1 MIRISNLHKYYGSKD
16 NKVEVLKGI
25 DLEIEDG
32 KIICVLGP
40 SGSGK
45 STLLN
50 ILGGIETI
58 DEGKVLVFDKDLKS
72 MPKKALE
79 NYRRENLGFVFQFY
93 NLISD
98 LNVLENV
105 EVGKY
110 LSKNPLNIDE
120 LLDELGLSD
129 HKYKY
134 PNEISGGQAQRA
146 SIARAMIKSPKLLIC
161 DEPTGALD
169 YESAKDVLCL
179 IEKLNQKYKST
190 VIIASHNTQIA
201 KMSDV
206 ILSLHNG
213 SVKSVVENT
222 DKISAKEVTW

>member
-1 MIRISNLHKYYGSKD
+1 MIRISNLHKFYGTKE
-16 NKVEVLKGI
+16 NRAEVLKGI
-25 DLEIEDG
+25 NLEIEDG

-58 DEGKVLVFDKDLKS
+58 DEGDVSVFGEDIKNMS
-72 MPKKALE
+72 KKALE

-110 LSKNPLNIDE
+110 LSKKPLNTDT
-120 LLDELGLSD
+120 LLDELGLSE

-146 SIARAMIKSPKLLIC
+146 SIARAMIKSPRLLIC

-179 IEKLNQKYKST
+179 IENLNHKYHST

-213 SVKSVVENT
+213 SIKSVVENK

>member
-1 MIRISNLHKYYGSKD
+1 MIKISNLHKFYGTKE
-16 NKVEVLKGI
+16 NRAEVLKGI
-25 DLEIEDG
+25 NLEIEDG

-58 DEGKVLVFDKDLKS
+58 DEGDVNVFGKDIKNMS
-72 MPKKALE
+72 KKALE

-110 LSKNPLNIDE
+110 LSKKPLNTDT
-120 LLDELGLSD
+120 LLDELGLSE

-179 IEKLNQKYKST
+179 IENLNHKYHST

-213 SVKSVVENT
+213 SIKSVVENK

>member
-1 MIRISNLHKYYGSKD
+1 MIRISNLHKFYGTKE
-16 NKVEVLKGI
+16 NRAEVLKGI
-25 DLEIEDG
+25 NLEIEDG

-58 DEGKVLVFDKDLKS
+58 DEGDVSVFGEDIKNMS
-72 MPKKALE
+72 KKALE

-110 LSKNPLNIDE
+110 LSKKPLNTDT
-120 LLDELGLSD
+120 LLDELGLSE

-179 IEKLNQKYKST
+179 IENLNHKYHST

-213 SVKSVVENT
+213 SIKSVVENK

>member
-1 MIRISNLHKYYGSKD
+1 MIRISNLHKFYGTKE
-16 NKVEVLKGI
+16 NRAEVLKGI
-25 DLEIEDG
+25 NLEIEDD

-58 DEGKVLVFDKDLKS
+58 DEGDVNVFGEDIKNMS
-72 MPKKALE
+72 KKALE

-110 LSKNPLNIDE
+110 LSKKPLNTDT
-120 LLDELGLSD
+120 LLDELGLSE

-179 IEKLNQKYKST
+179 IENLNHKYHST

-213 SVKSVVENT
+213 SIKSVVENK

>member
-1 MIRISNLHKYYGSKD
+1 MIKISNLHKFYGTKE
-16 NKVEVLKGI
+16 NRAEVLKGI
-25 DLEIEDG
+25 NLEIEDG

-58 DEGKVLVFDKDLKS
+58 DEGDVSVFGEDIKNMS
-72 MPKKALE
+72 KKALE

-110 LSKNPLNIDE
+110 LSKKPLNTDT
-120 LLDELGLSD
+120 LLDELGLSE

-179 IEKLNQKYKST
+179 IENLNHKYHST

-213 SVKSVVENT
+213 SIKSIVENK

>member
-1 MIRISNLHKYYGSKD
+1 MIKISNLHKFYGTKE
-16 NKVEVLKGI
+16 NRAEVLKGI
-25 DLEIEDG
+25 NLEIEDG

-58 DEGKVLVFDKDLKS
+58 DEGDVSVFGEDIKNMS
-72 MPKKALE
+72 KKALE

-110 LSKNPLNIDE
+110 LSKKPLNTDT
-120 LLDELGLSD
+120 LLDELGLSE

-179 IEKLNQKYKST
+179 IENLNHKYHST

-213 SVKSVVENT
+213 SIKSVVENK

>member
-1 MIRISNLHKYYGSKD
+1 MIKISNLHKFYGTKE
-16 NKVEVLKGI
+16 NRAEVLKGI
-25 DLEIEDG
+25 NLEIEDG

-58 DEGKVLVFDKDLKS
+58 DEGDVSVFGEDIKNMS
-72 MPKKALE
+72 KKALE

-98 LNVLENV
+98 LNILENV

-110 LSKNPLNIDE
+110 LSKKPLNTDT
-120 LLDELGLSD
+120 LLDELGLSE

-179 IEKLNQKYKST
+179 IENLNHKYHST

-213 SVKSVVENT
+213 SIKSVVENK

>member
-1 MIRISNLHKYYGSKD
+1 MIKISNLHKFYGTKE
-16 NKVEVLKGI
+16 NRAEVLKGI
-25 DLEIEDG
+25 NLEIEDG

-50 ILGGIETI
+50 ILGAIETI
-58 DEGKVLVFDKDLKS
+58 DEGDVSVFGEDIKNMS
-72 MPKKALE
+72 KKALE

-110 LSKNPLNIDE
+110 LSKKPLNTDT
-120 LLDELGLSD
+120 LLDELGLSE

-146 SIARAMIKSPKLLIC
+146 SIARAMIKSPRLLIC

-179 IEKLNQKYKST
+179 IEDLNHKYHST

-213 SVKSVVENT
+213 SIKSVVENK

>member
-1 MIRISNLHKYYGSKD
+1 MIKISNLHKFYGAKE
-16 NKVEVLKGI
+16 NRAEVLKGI
-25 DLEIEDG
+25 NLEIEDG

-58 DEGKVLVFDKDLKS
+58 DEGDVSVFGEDIKNMS
-72 MPKKALE
+72 KKALD

-110 LSKNPLNIDE
+110 LSKKPLNTDT
-120 LLDELGLSD
+120 LLDELGLSE

-146 SIARAMIKSPKLLIC
+146 SIARAMIKSPKLVIC

-179 IEKLNQKYKST
+179 IESLNHKYHST

-213 SVKSVVENT
+213 SIKSVVENK

>member
-25 DLEIEDG
+25 NLEIEDG

>member
-1 MIRISNLHKYYGSKD
+1 MIKISNLHKFYGTKE
-16 NKVEVLKGI
+16 NRAEVLKGI
-25 DLEIEDG
+25 NLEIEDG
-32 KIICVLGP
+32 EIICVLGP

-58 DEGKVLVFDKDLKS
+58 DEGDVSVFGEDIKNMS
-72 MPKKALE
+72 KKALE

-110 LSKNPLNIDE
+110 LSKKPLNTDT
-120 LLDELGLSD
+120 LLDELGLSE

-179 IEKLNQKYKST
+179 IENLNHKYHST

-213 SVKSVVENT
+213 SIKSVVENK

>member
-1 MIRISNLHKYYGSKD
+1 MIKISNLHKFYGTKE
-16 NKVEVLKGI
+16 NRAEVLKGI
-25 DLEIEDG
+25 NLEIEDG

-58 DEGKVLVFDKDLKS
+58 DEGDVSVFGEDIKNMS
-72 MPKKALE
+72 KKALE

-98 LNVLENV
+98 LNVLENI

-110 LSKNPLNIDE
+110 LSKKPLNTDT
-120 LLDELGLSD
+120 LLDELGLSE

-146 SIARAMIKSPKLLIC
+146 SIARAMIKSPRLLIC

-179 IEKLNQKYKST
+179 IEDLNHKYHST

-213 SVKSVVENT
+213 SIKSIVENK

>member
-1 MIRISNLHKYYGSKD
+1 MIRISNLHKFYGTKE
-16 NKVEVLKGI
+16 NRAEVLKGI
-25 DLEIEDG
+25 NLEIEDG

-58 DEGKVLVFDKDLKS
+58 DEGDVSVFGEDIKNMS
-72 MPKKALE
+72 KKALE

-110 LSKNPLNIDE
+110 LSKKPLNTDT
-120 LLDELGLSD
+120 LLDELGLSE

-179 IEKLNQKYKST
+179 IEDLNHKYHST

-213 SVKSVVENT
+213 SIKSVVENK

>member
-1 MIRISNLHKYYGSKD
+1 MIRISNLHKFYGTKE
-16 NKVEVLKGI
+16 NRAEVLKGI
-25 DLEIEDG
+25 NLEIEDG

-58 DEGKVLVFDKDLKS
+58 DEGDVNVFGEDIKNMS
-72 MPKKALE
+72 KKALE
-79 NYRRENLGFVFQFY
+79 NFRRENLGFVFQFY

-110 LSKNPLNIDE
+110 LSKKPLNTDT
-120 LLDELGLSD
+120 LLDELGLSE

-179 IEKLNQKYKST
+179 IENLNHKYHST

-213 SVKSVVENT
+213 SIKSVVENK

>member
-1 MIRISNLHKYYGSKD
+1 MIKISNLHKFYGAKE
-16 NKVEVLKGI
+16 NRAEVLKGI
-25 DLEIEDG
+25 NLEIEDG

-58 DEGKVLVFDKDLKS
+58 DEGDVIVFGEDIKNMS
-72 MPKKALE
+72 KKALE

-110 LSKNPLNIDE
+110 LSKKPLNTDT
-120 LLDELGLSD
+120 LLDELGLSE

-179 IEKLNQKYKST
+179 IENLNHKYHST

-213 SVKSVVENT
+213 SIKSVVENK

>member
-1 MIRISNLHKYYGSKD
+1 MIKISNLHKFYGAKE
-16 NKVEVLKGI
+16 NRAEVLKGI
-25 DLEIEDG
+25 NLEIEDG

-58 DEGKVLVFDKDLKS
+58 DEGDVSVFGEDIKNMS
-72 MPKKALE
+72 KKALE

-110 LSKNPLNIDE
+110 LSKKPLNTDT
-120 LLDELGLSD
+120 LLDELGLSE

-179 IEKLNQKYKST
+179 IENLNHKYHST

-213 SVKSVVENT
+213 SIKSVVENK
-222 DKISAKEVTW
+222 DKTSAKEVTW

>member
-1 MIRISNLHKYYGSKD
+1 M
-16 NKVEVLKGI
+16 
-25 DLEIEDG
+25 
-32 KIICVLGP
+32 
-40 SGSGK
+40 
-45 STLLN
+45 
-50 ILGGIETI
+50 GGIETI
-58 DEGKVLVFDKDLKS
+58 DEGDVSVFGEDIKNMS
-72 MPKKALE
+72 KKALE

-110 LSKNPLNIDE
+110 LSKKPLNTDT
-120 LLDELGLSD
+120 LLDELGLSE

-179 IEKLNQKYKST
+179 IENLNHKYHST

-213 SVKSVVENT
+213 SIKSVVENK

>member
-222 DKISAKEVTW
+222 DKISAKKVTW

>member
-1 MIRISNLHKYYGSKD
+1 MIRISNLHKFYGTKE
-16 NKVEVLKGI
+16 NRAEVLKGI
-25 DLEIEDG
+25 NLEIEDG

-58 DEGKVLVFDKDLKS
+58 DEGDVNVFGEDIKNMS
-72 MPKKALE
+72 KKALE

-110 LSKNPLNIDE
+110 LSKKPLNTDT
-120 LLDELGLSD
+120 LLDELRLSE

-179 IEKLNQKYKST
+179 IEDLNHKYHST

-213 SVKSVVENT
+213 SIKSVVENK

>member
-1 MIRISNLHKYYGSKD
+1 MIKISNLHKFYGTKE
-16 NKVEVLKGI
+16 NRAEVLKGI
-25 DLEIEDG
+25 NLEIENG

-58 DEGKVLVFDKDLKS
+58 DEGDVSVFGEDIKNMS
-72 MPKKALE
+72 KKALE

-110 LSKNPLNIDE
+110 LSKKPLNTDT
-120 LLDELGLSD
+120 LLDELGLSE

-179 IEKLNQKYKST
+179 IENLNHKYHST

-213 SVKSVVENT
+213 SIKSVVENK

>member
-1 MIRISNLHKYYGSKD
+1 MIKISNLHKFYGAKE
-16 NKVEVLKGI
+16 NRAEVLKGI
-25 DLEIEDG
+25 NLEIEDG

-58 DEGKVLVFDKDLKS
+58 DEGDVSVFGEDIKNMS
-72 MPKKALE
+72 KKALE

-110 LSKNPLNIDE
+110 LSKKPLNTDT
-120 LLDELGLSD
+120 LLDELGLSE

-179 IEKLNQKYKST
+179 IENLNHKYHST

-213 SVKSVVENT
+213 SIKSVVENN

>member
-1 MIRISNLHKYYGSKD
+1 MIKISNLHKFYGTKE
-16 NKVEVLKGI
+16 NRAEVLKGI
-25 DLEIEDG
+25 NLEIEDG

-58 DEGKVLVFDKDLKS
+58 DEGDVNVFGKDIKNMS
-72 MPKKALE
+72 KKALE

-110 LSKNPLNIDE
+110 LSKKPLNTDT
-120 LLDELGLSD
+120 LLDELGLSE

-179 IEKLNQKYKST
+179 IESLNHKYHST

-213 SVKSVVENT
+213 SIKSIVENK

>member
-1 MIRISNLHKYYGSKD
+1 MIKISNLHKFYGAKE
-16 NKVEVLKGI
+16 NRAEVLKGI
-25 DLEIEDG
+25 NLEIEDG

-58 DEGKVLVFDKDLKS
+58 DEGDVSVFGEDIKNMS
-72 MPKKALE
+72 KKALD

-110 LSKNPLNIDE
+110 LSKKPLNTDT
-120 LLDELGLSD
+120 LLDELGLSE

-179 IEKLNQKYKST
+179 IENLNHKYHST

-213 SVKSVVENT
+213 SIKSVVENK

>member
-1 MIRISNLHKYYGSKD
+1 MIKISNLHKFYGTKE
-16 NKVEVLKGI
+16 NRAEVLKGI
-25 DLEIEDG
+25 NLEIEDG

-58 DEGKVLVFDKDLKS
+58 DEGDVNVFGEDIKNMS
-72 MPKKALE
+72 KKALE

-110 LSKNPLNIDE
+110 LSKKPLNTDT
-120 LLDELGLSD
+120 LLDELELSE

-179 IEKLNQKYKST
+179 IEDLNHKYHST
-190 VIIASHNTQIA
+190 VIIASHNPQIA

-213 SVKSVVENT
+213 SIKSVVENK

>member
-1 MIRISNLHKYYGSKD
+1 MIKISNLHKFYGTKE
-16 NKVEVLKGI
+16 NRAEVLKGI
-25 DLEIEDG
+25 NLEIEDG

-58 DEGKVLVFDKDLKS
+58 DEGDVNVFGKDIKNMS
-72 MPKKALE
+72 KKALE

-110 LSKNPLNIDE
+110 LSKKPLNTDT
-120 LLDELGLSD
+120 LLDELGLSE

-179 IEKLNQKYKST
+179 IESLNHKYHST

-213 SVKSVVENT
+213 SIKSVVENK

>member
-1 MIRISNLHKYYGSKD
+1 MIRISNLHKFYGTKE
-16 NKVEVLKGI
+16 NRAEVLKGI
-25 DLEIEDG
+25 NLEIEDG

-58 DEGKVLVFDKDLKS
+58 DEGDVNVFGEDIKNMS
-72 MPKKALE
+72 KKALE

-110 LSKNPLNIDE
+110 LSKKPLNTDT
-120 LLDELGLSD
+120 LLDELGLSE

-179 IEKLNQKYKST
+179 IENLNHKYHST

-213 SVKSVVENT
+213 SIKSIVENK

>member
-1 MIRISNLHKYYGSKD
+1 MIKISNLHKFYGTKE
-16 NKVEVLKGI
+16 NRAEVLKGI
-25 DLEIEDG
+25 NLEIKDG

-58 DEGKVLVFDKDLKS
+58 DEGDVSVFGEDIKNMS
-72 MPKKALE
+72 KKALE

-110 LSKNPLNIDE
+110 LSKKPLNTDT
-120 LLDELGLSD
+120 LLDELGLSE

-179 IEKLNQKYKST
+179 IENLNHKYHST

-213 SVKSVVENT
+213 SIKSVVENK

>member
-1 MIRISNLHKYYGSKD
+1 MIRISNLHKFYGTKE
-16 NKVEVLKGI
+16 NRAEVLKGI
-25 DLEIEDG
+25 NLEIEDG

-58 DEGKVLVFDKDLKS
+58 DEGDVNVFGEDIKNMS
-72 MPKKALE
+72 KKALE

-110 LSKNPLNIDE
+110 LSKKPLDTDT
-120 LLDELGLSD
+120 LLDELGLSE

-179 IEKLNQKYKST
+179 IENLNHKYHST

-213 SVKSVVENT
+213 SIKSVVENK

>member
-1 MIRISNLHKYYGSKD
+1 MIKISNLHKYYGTKE
-16 NKVEVLKGI
+16 NIAEVLKGI
-25 DLEIEDG
+25 NLEIEEG

-58 DEGKVLVFDKDLKS
+58 DEGDVNVFGKDLKS
-72 MPKKALE
+72 MPKKELE

-110 LSKNPLNIDE
+110 LSKKALDISE
-120 LLDELGLSD
+120 LLMDLGLD
-129 HKYKY
+129 EHKYKY

-179 IEKLNQKYKST
+179 IEKLNKKYAAT

-201 KMSDV
+201 RMSDI
-206 ILSLHNG
+206 ILTLHGG
-213 SVKSVVENT
+213 SVKNVEENKE
-222 DKISAKEVTW
+222 KISAKEVTW

>member
-1 MIRISNLHKYYGSKD
+1 MIKISNLHKFYGAKE
-16 NKVEVLKGI
+16 NRAEVLKGI
-25 DLEIEDG
+25 NLEIEDG

-58 DEGKVLVFDKDLKS
+58 DEGDVNVFGKDIKNMS
-72 MPKKALE
+72 KKALE

-98 LNVLENV
+98 LNVIENV

-110 LSKNPLNIDE
+110 LSKKPLDTDT
-120 LLDELGLSD
+120 LLDELGLSE

-179 IEKLNQKYKST
+179 IENLNHKYHST

-213 SVKSVVENT
+213 SIKSVVENK

>member
-1 MIRISNLHKYYGSKD
+1 MIRISNLHKFYGTKE
-16 NKVEVLKGI
+16 NRAEVLKGI
-25 DLEIEDG
+25 NLEIEDG

-58 DEGKVLVFDKDLKS
+58 DEGDVNVFGEDIKNMS
-72 MPKKALE
+72 KKALE

-110 LSKNPLNIDE
+110 LSKKPLNTDT
-120 LLDELGLSD
+120 LLDELGLSE

-179 IEKLNQKYKST
+179 IEDLNHKYHST

-213 SVKSVVENT
+213 SIKSVVENK

>member
-1 MIRISNLHKYYGSKD
+1 MIRISNLHKFYGTKE
-16 NKVEVLKGI
+16 NRAEVLKGI
-25 DLEIEDG
+25 NLEIEDG

-58 DEGKVLVFDKDLKS
+58 DEGDVSVFGEDIKNMS
-72 MPKKALE
+72 KKALE

-110 LSKNPLNIDE
+110 LSKKPLNTDT
-120 LLDELGLSD
+120 LLDELGLSE

-179 IEKLNQKYKST
+179 IEDLNHKYHST
-190 VIIASHNTQIA
+190 VIIASHNTQIS

-213 SVKSVVENT
+213 SIKSVVENK

>member
-1 MIRISNLHKYYGSKD
+1 MIKISNLHKFYGTKE
-16 NKVEVLKGI
+16 NRAEVLKGI
-25 DLEIEDG
+25 NLEIEDG

-58 DEGKVLVFDKDLKS
+58 DEGDVSVFGEDIKNMS
-72 MPKKALE
+72 KKALE

-110 LSKNPLNIDE
+110 LSKKPLNTDT
-120 LLDELGLSD
+120 LLDELGLSE

-146 SIARAMIKSPKLLIC
+146 SIARAMIKSPKVLIC

-179 IEKLNQKYKST
+179 IEDLNHKYHST

-213 SVKSVVENT
+213 SIKSVVENK

>member
-1 MIRISNLHKYYGSKD
+1 MIKISNLHKFYGTKE
-16 NKVEVLKGI
+16 NRAEVLKGI
-25 DLEIEDG
+25 NLEIEDG

-58 DEGKVLVFDKDLKS
+58 DEGDVSVFGEDIKNMS
-72 MPKKALE
+72 KKALE

-110 LSKNPLNIDE
+110 LSKKPLNTDT
-120 LLDELGLSD
+120 LLDELGLSE

-179 IEKLNQKYKST
+179 IENLNHKYHST

-201 KMSDV
+201 KLSDV
-206 ILSLHNG
+206 VLSLHNG
-213 SVKSVVENT
+213 SIKSVVENT

>member
-1 MIRISNLHKYYGSKD
+1 MIKISNLHKFYGTKE
-16 NKVEVLKGI
+16 NRAEVLKGI
-25 DLEIEDG
+25 NLEIEDG

-58 DEGKVLVFDKDLKS
+58 DEGDVIVFGEDIKNMS
-72 MPKKALE
+72 KKALE

-110 LSKNPLNIDE
+110 LSKKPLNTDT
-120 LLDELGLSD
+120 LLDELGLSE

-179 IEKLNQKYKST
+179 IENLNHKYHST

-213 SVKSVVENT
+213 SIKSVVENK

>member
-1 MIRISNLHKYYGSKD
+1 MIKISNLHKFYGTKE
-16 NKVEVLKGI
+16 NRAEVLKGI
-25 DLEIEDG
+25 NLEIEDG

-58 DEGKVLVFDKDLKS
+58 DEGDVSVFGEDIKNMS
-72 MPKKALE
+72 KKALE

-110 LSKNPLNIDE
+110 LSKKPLNTDT
-120 LLDELGLSD
+120 LLDELGLSE

-146 SIARAMIKSPKLLIC
+146 SIARAMIKSPRLLIC

-169 YESAKDVLCL
+169 YESAKDVLYL
-179 IEKLNQKYKST
+179 IENLNHKYHST

-213 SVKSVVENT
+213 SIKSIVENK

>member
-1 MIRISNLHKYYGSKD
+1 MIKISNLHKFYGTKE
-16 NKVEVLKGI
+16 NRAEVLKGI
-25 DLEIEDG
+25 NLEIEDG

-58 DEGKVLVFDKDLKS
+58 DEGDVNVFGEDIKNMS
-72 MPKKALE
+72 KKALE

-110 LSKNPLNIDE
+110 LSKKPLNTDT
-120 LLDELGLSD
+120 LLDELGLSE

-179 IEKLNQKYKST
+179 IESLNHKYHST

-213 SVKSVVENT
+213 SIKSVVENK

>member
-1 MIRISNLHKYYGSKD
+1 MIRISNLHKFYGTKE
-16 NKVEVLKGI
+16 NRAEVLKGI
-25 DLEIEDG
+25 NLEIEDG

-58 DEGKVLVFDKDLKS
+58 DEGDVSVFGEDIKNMS
-72 MPKKALE
+72 KKALE

-110 LSKNPLNIDE
+110 LSKKPLNTDT
-120 LLDELGLSD
+120 LLDELGLSE

-146 SIARAMIKSPKLLIC
+146 SIARAMIKSPRLLIC

-179 IEKLNQKYKST
+179 IEDLNHKYHST

-213 SVKSVVENT
+213 SIKSVVENK

>member
-1 MIRISNLHKYYGSKD
+1 MIKISNLHKFYGAKE
-16 NKVEVLKGI
+16 NRAEVLKGI
-25 DLEIEDG
+25 NLEIEYG

-58 DEGKVLVFDKDLKS
+58 DEGDVSVFGEDIKNMS
-72 MPKKALE
+72 KKALE

-110 LSKNPLNIDE
+110 LSKKPLNTDT
-120 LLDELGLSD
+120 LLDELGLSE

-179 IEKLNQKYKST
+179 IENLNHKYHST

-213 SVKSVVENT
+213 SIKSIVENK

>member
-1 MIRISNLHKYYGSKD
+1 MIKISNLHKFYGTKE
-16 NKVEVLKGI
+16 NRAEVLKGI
-25 DLEIEDG
+25 NLEIEEG

-58 DEGKVLVFDKDLKS
+58 DEGDVSVFGEDIKNMS
-72 MPKKALE
+72 KKALE

-110 LSKNPLNIDE
+110 LSKKPLNTDT
-120 LLDELGLSD
+120 LLDELGLSE

-179 IEKLNQKYKST
+179 IENLNHKYHST

-213 SVKSVVENT
+213 SIKSVVENK